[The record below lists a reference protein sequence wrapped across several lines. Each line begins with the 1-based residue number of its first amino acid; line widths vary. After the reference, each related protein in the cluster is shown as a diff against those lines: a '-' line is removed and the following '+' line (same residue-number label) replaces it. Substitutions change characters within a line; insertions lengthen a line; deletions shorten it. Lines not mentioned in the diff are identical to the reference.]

1 MNEELLREKLQRTGL
16 GSIIIGM
23 LNQDVNEPEAVALQ
37 LTTVDI
43 LLKVVT
49 DYPVGDMIDQR
60 LMGAALKFAERGI
73 AKEGILDQV
82 KGILNEDG
90 GE

>member
-60 LMGAALKFAERGI
+60 LMEAALKFAERGI